1 MFLLV
6 TNIERWRVGKYF
18 WNQLGLEYTVM
29 WTVATF
35 YFLVHRRR
43 PHLARSSHRPRI
55 LGRTSMTNGSE
66 PLTAQPPSPTAPKIW
81 GYFATFGWALLAY
94 LVASIVTICVLY
106 LWDPAT
112 IPADL
117 DFSALMKDA
126 RYVSLIH
133 HRHQR
138 VPGRLS
144 DRGRADGARRRRK
157 TTWR

>member
-35 YFLVHRRR
+35 YFLVRRRR
-43 PHLARSSHRPRI
+43 PHLARPSHRPRI

-66 PLTAQPPSPTAPKIW
+66 PLTAQSPSPTAPKIW

-94 LVASIVTICVLY
+94 LAATIVTMVVLY
-106 LWDPAT
+106 LWDPRRFQPIST
-112 IPADL
+112 
-117 DFSALMKDA
+117 SA
-126 RYVSLIH
+126 R
-133 HRHQR
+133 
-138 VPGRLS
+138 
-144 DRGRADGARRRRK
+144 
-157 TTWR
+157 